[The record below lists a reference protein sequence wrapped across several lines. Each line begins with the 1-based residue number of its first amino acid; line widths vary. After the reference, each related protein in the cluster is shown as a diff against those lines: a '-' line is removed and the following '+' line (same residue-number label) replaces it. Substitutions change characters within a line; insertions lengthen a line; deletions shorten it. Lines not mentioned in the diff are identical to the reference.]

1 MPIDLFAINIQI
13 SLIDYHLHLFL
24 FIVFNNVS
32 NCLLFCIKYCNIY
45 IMKLN
50 IVFIISNIDGAI
62 DLYIIDAIG
71 FVTLHALNLSLKY
84 LILKIHIYSFDVYQ
98 FYLN

>member
-1 MPIDLFAINIQI
+1 MKCFTI
-13 SLIDYHLHLFL
+13 Y
-24 FIVFNNVS
+24 
-32 NCLLFCIKYCNIY
+32 LLY
-45 IMKLN
+45 IHKN
-50 IVFIISNIDGAI
+50 KKKKVDVAI
-62 DLYIIDAIG
+62 DLYIIDTIG